1 MNNLAVIPTFD
12 HAVIAPDLPEKDTAV
27 KGRFAK
33 KRGRCRQQVLDEVVI
48 GFFWIYLDLPSDIT
62 RVEIEALARRLIG
75 RIRMG
80 ANEAAIA
87 IALGIHQRSE
97 YGRPVD
103 ADVMRKLAQ
112 RTVAAV
118 KGC

>member
-1 MNNLAVIPTFD
+1 MT
-12 HAVIAPDLPEKDTAV
+12 
-27 KGRFAK
+27 
-33 KRGRCRQQVLDEVVI
+33 
-48 GFFWIYLDLPSDIT
+48 GFFWISLDLPSDIT
-62 RVEIEALARRLIG
+62 SVEIEALARRLIA
-75 RIRMG
+75 RIRAG
-80 ANEAAIA
+80 ADEAAM
-87 IALGIHQRSE
+87 ALALTTHQRCE